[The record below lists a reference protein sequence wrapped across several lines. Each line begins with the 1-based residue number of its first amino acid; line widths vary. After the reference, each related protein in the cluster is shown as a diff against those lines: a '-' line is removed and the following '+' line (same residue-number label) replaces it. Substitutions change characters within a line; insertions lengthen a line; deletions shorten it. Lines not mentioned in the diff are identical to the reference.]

1 MNAERQTPT
10 MLVGM
15 DAHTRRLSLC
25 VAAWRHGS
33 DPAVVRR
40 IEDVALGDMEAVYLR
55 HVPKGALTLLEASGN
70 SRVIVE
76 RLAAVGFAAKVLNA
90 DVLHGFS
97 ERDRVND
104 RIDAE
109 KLAYAYARG
118 FSGVAEVWTPNGEFV
133 GWRDL
138 VAGYI
143 RSSRDVVRSSNRIWA
158 YCNTHGLPL
167 PGRSRPRKA
176 ERIRAL
182 LAERISDENQRSLAE
197 GLLAD
202 YEHFLARRDAD
213 MSRIR
218 RVAMASASVRRL
230 MQLPGMGIYIAFAI
244 VAFVE
249 DISRFGSPKK
259 LVSYFGLNPAVNSSG
274 EKERRQRRVGRE
286 HGHLS
291 RFGRNDDCL
300 VGKNRNKV
308 CMAVARKVV
317 TYAWYVLKGIPTP
330 GREMQSFYER
340 KMARAYGET
349 GREAMAALGFPKRS
363 DFVSR
368 AVLDVFGHLP
378 PAQRGLQTVAQP
390 ASA

>member
-158 YCNTHGLPL
+158 YCNTHGC
-167 PGRSRPRKA
+167 A
-176 ERIRAL
+176 
-182 LAERISDENQRSLAE
+182 
-197 GLLAD
+197 
-202 YEHFLARRDAD
+202 
-213 MSRIR
+213 
-218 RVAMASASVRRL
+218 
-230 MQLPGMGIYIAFAI
+230 
-244 VAFVE
+244 
-249 DISRFGSPKK
+249 
-259 LVSYFGLNPAVNSSG
+259 
-274 EKERRQRRVGRE
+274 
-286 HGHLS
+286 
-291 RFGRNDDCL
+291 
-300 VGKNRNKV
+300 
-308 CMAVARKVV
+308 
-317 TYAWYVLKGIPTP
+317 
-330 GREMQSFYER
+330 
-340 KMARAYGET
+340 
-349 GREAMAALGFPKRS
+349 
-363 DFVSR
+363 
-368 AVLDVFGHLP
+368 
-378 PAQRGLQTVAQP
+378 
-390 ASA
+390 